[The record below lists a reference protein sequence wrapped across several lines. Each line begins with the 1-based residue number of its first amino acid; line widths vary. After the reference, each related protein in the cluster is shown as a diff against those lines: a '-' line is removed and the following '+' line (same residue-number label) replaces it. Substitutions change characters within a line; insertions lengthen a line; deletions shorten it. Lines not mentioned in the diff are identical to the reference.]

1 MIRRLRMASGLVLFA
16 YVATHLV
23 NHSLGIASVAA
34 MEAMLGWVNPVWTSA
49 PGTLAIYG
57 SFLVHVALAF
67 FALWERRQFRLRP
80 LEGLQYV
87 LGFSIPVLAAT
98 HLSGTRINDSF
109 LGGGG
114 SHYVTVLTGLWHGEP
129 FNGVVQI
136 VLLFVAWTH
145 VCIGL
150 WFWLRLRPWY
160 AAARPFLSA
169 AAVLLPVLAF
179 LGFIAAERELGAM
192 LAQDPGLL
200 ARTLA
205 SQARPENRATLGA
218 IAWAIRVTCF
228 AAIAGVLV
236 ARLVRRGWQR
246 RRGVS
251 RVTYPGGRWIDIAQG
266 FTVLEA
272 SQLLGVPHTSICGG
286 KGRCST
292 CRIGVRGDAAALP
305 PPSPEEQRVLLRIGA
320 PANVRLA
327 CQLRPRGPISVVP
340 LTSSPQAGR
349 QHFRRP
355 AYADGSER
363 EIVVLFADLRGFTR
377 LAETRLPYDVV
388 FILNR
393 YCQDMGQAIE
403 AAGGY
408 VDKFI
413 GDGVLAL
420 FGLDVP
426 PAPAS
431 SQALQ
436 AARAMGARLDEL
448 NRALAGDLAAPL
460 RMGIGIHVGPAV
472 VGEIGYGR
480 SRSLT
485 AVGDTVN
492 IASRLQTLSKSH
504 GCELVVSEDLLRC
517 AGLDLSRAPR
527 HETKIRGR
535 AAPIAIRTLARVDEL
550 DASVAMIAP
559 DPAPARG
566 GWAHLLFAR
575 PAS

>member
-23 NHSLGIASVAA
+23 NHSLGIVSVAA
-34 MEAMLGWVNPVWTSA
+34 MEAMLRWVHPVLTSV

-57 SFLVHVALAF
+57 AFLVHVALAF
-67 FALWERRQFRLRP
+67 FALWERRLLHLRP
-80 LEGLQYV
+80 LEALQYV

-98 HLSGTRINDSF
+98 HLTGTRINDSF
-109 LGGGG
+109 LGGDG
-114 SHYVTVLTGLWHGEP
+114 SHYVTVLTALWHGEP
-129 FNGVVQI
+129 SNGVVQI
-136 VLLFVAWTH
+136 ALLFVAWTH

-169 AAVLLPVLAF
+169 AALLLPVLAF
-179 LGFIAAERELGAM
+179 LGFVAAERELGGM

-205 SQARPENRATLGA
+205 AQARPENRAALGV
-218 IAWAIRVTCF
+218 IAWVIRITCF
-228 AAIAGVLV
+228 AAIACVLV
-236 ARLVRRGWQR
+236 ARLVRHRWQR
-246 RRGVS
+246 RHGVS

-305 PPSPEEQRVLLRIGA
+305 LPSPEEQRVLARIGA

-363 EIVVLFADLRGFTR
+363 EIVVLFADLRDFTR

-420 FGLDVP
+420 FGLEV
-426 PAPAS
+426 APGQAS
-431 SQALQ
+431 GQALQ
-436 AARAMGARLDEL
+436 AARAMFVRLSEL
-448 NRALAGDLAAPL
+448 NRALAGDIEAPL

-492 IASRLQTLSKSH
+492 IASRLQTLAKSH
-504 GCELVVSEDLLRC
+504 GCELVVSEDVLRS
-517 AGLDLSRAPR
+517 AGLDLSHAPR
-527 HETKIRGR
+527 HETEIRGR
-535 AAPIAIRTLARVDEL
+535 AAPIAIRTLATVDEL
-550 DASVAMIAP
+550 AATVPMTAP
-559 DPAPARG
+559 PPAAEPT
-566 GWAHLLFAR
+566 GWTHFLFAR

>member
-23 NHSLGIASVAA
+23 NHSLGIVSLGA
-34 MEAMLGWVNPVWTSA
+34 MEAMLGWVRPVWTSV

-57 SFLVHVALAF
+57 AFLVHVALAF
-67 FALWERRQFRLRP
+67 FALWERRLLHLRP
-80 LEGLQYV
+80 LEALQYV
-87 LGFSIPVLAAT
+87 LGFSIPVLAAAHVT
-98 HLSGTRINDSF
+98 GTRVNDGF
-109 LGGGG
+109 LGGDG
-114 SHYVTVLTGLWHGEP
+114 SHYMTVLTALWYGEP
-129 FNGVVQI
+129 ANGVVQI

-160 AAARPFLSA
+160 ATARPLLSA

-179 LGFIAAERELGAM
+179 LGFVAAERELGAM
-192 LAQDPGLL
+192 LAQHPGLL

-205 SQARPENRATLGA
+205 SQARPENRMALVA
-218 IAWAIRVTCF
+218 IAWAVRITCF

-236 ARLVRRGWQR
+236 ARVARHRWQR
-246 RRGVS
+246 RHGVS

-272 SQLLGVPHTSICGG
+272 SQMLGVPHTSICGG

-305 PPSPEEQRVLLRIGA
+305 PPSPEEQRVLRRIGA

-340 LTSSPQAGR
+340 LTTSPQAGR

-363 EIVVLFADLRGFTR
+363 EIVVLFADLRDFTR
-377 LAETRLPYDVV
+377 LAESRLPYDVV

-403 AAGGY
+403 AAGGH

-420 FGLDVP
+420 FGLEA
-426 PAPAS
+426 APAQAAA
-431 SQALQ
+431 QALQ
-436 AARAMGARLDEL
+436 AARTMFARLDEL
-448 NRALAGDLAAPL
+448 NAALAGDLAAPL

-492 IASRLQTLSKSH
+492 IASRLQTLAKSH
-504 GCELVVSEDLLRC
+504 GCELVVSEDVLRS
-517 AGLDLSRAPR
+517 AGLDLPGAPR
-527 HETKIRGR
+527 HETEIRGR

-550 DASVAMIAP
+550 AATV
-559 DPAPARG
+559 PAPAPQRAAAAT
-566 GWAHLLFAR
+566 GWAHLLSAR